1 MPLLRGAACRA
12 DPEVFAATSRTNSA
26 KHRGRTAMQRIRPPP
41 GRSRTRH
48 KRRGRRSKGAGRQQ
62 HTILQ
67 RMADRPT
74 ERRRRRRAG
83 RRRQESAK
91 DKARRQDAELDAK
104 FNLATTGEGCLA
116 TPPFHPGG
124 LVAVFATQTSEAYNA
139 FKGTPIEATPTTPLA
154 CGNKAVECL
163 ES

>member
-1 MPLLRGAACRA
+1 
-12 DPEVFAATSRTNSA
+12 
-26 KHRGRTAMQRIRPPP
+26 
-41 GRSRTRH
+41 
-48 KRRGRRSKGAGRQQ
+48 
-62 HTILQ
+62 
-67 RMADRPT
+67 MADRPT

-91 DKARRQDAELDAK
+91 DKVRRQDAELDAK

-139 FKGTPIEATPTTPLA
+139 FKGTPIEATATTHLH
-154 CGNKAVECL
+154 AVTRHLDRFERGVIYPREAGC
-163 ES
+163 E

>member
-1 MPLLRGAACRA
+1 MQTALKRGTRPLAFLHGTAC
-12 DPEVFAATSRTNSA
+12 RTNSA

-41 GRSRTRH
+41 GRRGTRH

-74 ERRRRRRAG
+74 ERRRRRAG

-104 FNLATTGEGCLA
+104 CLA